1 MALALLL
8 SLGLFCWELFA
19 MPAALVRGTQVALD
33 ENDLD
38 LHVFDEEA
46 ARTLA
51 ALAAP
56 DEFVLTDHPYI
67 AFLAKRMVPPEL
79 VDPSRGR
86 ARAGT
91 LTEEVAARAATERDV
106 AVVMFWAD
114 RLKRLGKF
122 NNWVDQRY
130 EPVASFGAR
139 NAKNRRGKDR
149 TIFLRND
156 RDLDSA
162 RAALTGTL
170 GRAASIEFNGDIRL
184 LGAAIEPISAPR
196 SEPFDITLAWEGL
209 RDVRFNY
216 KLIVS
221 LVGGDGRE
229 YAAQE
234 QDLEGPTDSGEGWMA
249 GRWMIRGYMVT
260 PTANARAG
268 DYTVQIS
275 LDHPRTGG
283 RVTPSGS
290 GLDVIRDGRLVVGS
304 VSLK

>member
-1 MALALLL
+1 
-8 SLGLFCWELFA
+8 

-156 RDLDSA
+156 RDLGQARETLSA
-162 RAALTGTL
+162 LFGARTSVEFDGDLRLFGSTVEPRRAS
-170 GRAASIEFNGDIRL
+170 RA
-184 LGAAIEPISAPR
+184 
-196 SEPFDITLAWEGL
+196 EPFDVTLAWEGL

-221 LVGGDGRE
+221 LVGADGRE

-234 QDLEGPTDSGEGWMA
+234 QDLEGPTDGAEGWPG
-249 GRWMIRGYMVT
+249 GRWMLRGYMVT
-260 PTANARAG
+260 PPTNVRAG
-268 DYTVQIS
+268 EYRVVIS
-275 LDHPRTGG
+275 LDNPRT
-283 RVTPSGS
+283 R
-290 GLDVIRDGRLVVGS
+290 
-304 VSLK
+304 